1 MKLHDL
7 QVGQRFTFTD
17 KHRGNVFEVADKI
30 FDKEEVLTHPS

>member
-17 KHRGNVFEVADKI
+17 KHRGKVFEVVGLPGRRT
-30 FDKEEVLTHPS
+30 VLTEGE